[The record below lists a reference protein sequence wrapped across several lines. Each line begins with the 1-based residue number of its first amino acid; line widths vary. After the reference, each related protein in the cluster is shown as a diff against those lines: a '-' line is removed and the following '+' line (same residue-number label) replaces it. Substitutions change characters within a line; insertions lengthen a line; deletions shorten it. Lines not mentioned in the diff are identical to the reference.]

1 MLAFPAECFIGK
13 PHIFCNDARGTVGG
27 RITIWGVYTI
37 QLIRYAEDVGGENE
51 ACYLNIAATI

>member
-1 MLAFPAECFIGK
+1 MK
-13 PHIFCNDARGTVGG
+13 NDVIVGG

-51 ACYLNIAATI
+51 ACYLNMRRQYS